1 MSEPALLPL
10 SITYLPVE
18 LHRWDLGPG
27 GDALA
32 VPVWTDIRPL
42 RGAAGLLDW
51 RLCGQLSKMIR
62 EGRVA
67 GVAGE
72 KLLLMSSR
80 IPWKR
85 ILAVGVG
92 ESRAF
97 SDDGFR
103 DAMDCILKTLHGIGA
118 SSLAIALPGRDIDC
132 IPPERAMR
140 EFVAIL
146 NQNQRA
152 RGDWLERL
160 TIIDVPSATK
170 GMSEAAC
177 ALESGSDDTQP

>member
-1 MSEPALLPL
+1 LF
-10 SITYLPVE
+10 ITYLPVD

-32 VPVWTDIRPL
+32 VPIWTDIRPL

-67 GVAGE
+67 GAPGE

-85 ILAVGVG
+85 VLAVGVG
-92 ESRAF
+92 ASSAF
-97 SDDGFR
+97 GEDEFR
-103 DAMDCILKTLHGIGA
+103 DAMDCILKALHGIGA
-118 SSLAIALPGRDIDC
+118 TSLAIALPGRDIDC

-140 EFVAIL
+140 EFVSVL
-146 NQNQRA
+146 NRHQRE
-152 RGDWLERL
+152 RGAWLERL

-170 GMSEAAC
+170 SMSEAAR
-177 ALESGSDDTQP
+177 ALESGDVGI

>member
-1 MSEPALLPL
+1 MPF
-10 SITYLPVE
+10 SITYLPVD
-18 LHRWDLGPG
+18 LHRWDLGPV
-27 GDALA
+27 GDVLV

-42 RGAAGLLDW
+42 RGATGLLDW
-51 RLCGQLSKMIR
+51 RLCGRLSKMIR

-67 GVAGE
+67 GTPGE

-85 ILAVGVG
+85 VLAVGVG

-97 SDDGFR
+97 SHDGFR
-103 DAMDCILKTLHGIGA
+103 EAIDRILKSLHGIGA

-140 EFVAIL
+140 EFVSAL
-146 NQNQRA
+146 DQDRRESGA
-152 RGDWLERL
+152 WLARL
-160 TIIDVPSATK
+160 TIIDAPSATK
-170 GMSEAAC
+170 GMSEVAR
-177 ALESGSDDTQP
+177 EFENRSV